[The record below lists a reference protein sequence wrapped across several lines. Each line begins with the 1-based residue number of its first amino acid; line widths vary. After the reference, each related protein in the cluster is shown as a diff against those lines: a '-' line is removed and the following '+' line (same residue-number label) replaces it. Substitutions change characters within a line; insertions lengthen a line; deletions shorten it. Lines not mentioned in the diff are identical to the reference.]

1 MYFTTRSSFT
11 DNFLQSI
18 DEDSNDFDTYVYTFH
33 FRCKSRHITAS
44 NLASTN
50 PYIRWCD
57 SKGPKAGGNVH
68 RCASTKLQLP
78 VKQRRHLRDW
88 IRADRMPDL
97 VLRLMPDGDPN
108 IFPNPI
114 STLPVYQ
121 LFRRSYDFWNISMS
135 RRKLFANFYYYE
147 SLYSQYIHERKIVYV
162 CVCTCA
168 LIYRDIIRNYNIPIH
183 LSEGQ
188 PVSKVAVSAT

>member
-1 MYFTTRSSFT
+1 M
-11 DNFLQSI
+11 
-18 DEDSNDFDTYVYTFH
+18 
-33 FRCKSRHITAS
+33 AS

-108 IFPNPI
+108 IFPNLI
-114 STLPVYQ
+114 GTLPVYQ
-121 LFRRSYDFWNISMS
+121 LFRRSTRVKGCSECNVTTKRREKEGQ
-135 RRKLFANFYYYE
+135 RRKL
-147 SLYSQYIHERKIVYV
+147 KIV
-162 CVCTCA
+162 
-168 LIYRDIIRNYNIPIH
+168 
-183 LSEGQ
+183 
-188 PVSKVAVSAT
+188 ATSGGWKQRKEKDKPK